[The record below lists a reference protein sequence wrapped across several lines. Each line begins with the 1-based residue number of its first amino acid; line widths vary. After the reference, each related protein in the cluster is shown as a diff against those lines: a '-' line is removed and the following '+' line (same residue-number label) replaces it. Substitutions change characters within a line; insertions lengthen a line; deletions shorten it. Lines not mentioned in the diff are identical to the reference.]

1 MKIKIETW
9 DGCQIRLVER
19 ELGEWWAVAAD
30 VTKALELKQV
40 TRAIS
45 SLKDGVTLSKVI
57 DRMGRDQEVNII
69 NEKSIYR
76 LVFKSH
82 KAEAEAF
89 QDWVYEMLKTLRQA
103 SGLEGFQIF
112 RMLDKEHQK
121 EAMAKLSSSLHNP
134 VRVDFIKA
142 NTIANKAVST
152 QYGYPKMM
160 KKEEMTPEASKVDI
174 KWAQEKLN
182 TVIPSWLLKLTVDGI
197 YGPKMRIAVLVYWD
211 QLGWGK
217 DMADDGTRIGKATR
231 EALAAGRIK

>member
-1 MKIKIETW
+1 
-9 DGCQIRLVER
+9 L
-19 ELGEWWAVAAD
+19 AD
-30 VTKALELKQV
+30 VATALLLRTDKV
-40 TRAIS
+40 IAR
-45 SLKDGVTLSKVI
+45 LDDDNLSKVPMK
-57 DRMGRDQEVNII
+57 DTLGRMQDITIVNEFGIYESVFESRK
-69 NEKSIYR
+69 NEAKE
-76 LVFKSH
+76 FKR
-82 KAEAEAF
+82 
-89 QDWVYEMLKTLRQA
+89 WVYEMLKSLRQA

-121 EAMAKLSSSLHNP
+121 EAMAKLSTSLHNP

-142 NTIANKAVST
+142 NTIANKAISS

-182 TVIPSWLLKLTVDGI
+182 TVIPSWLPKLTVDGI

-231 EALAAGRIK
+231 EALAAERIK